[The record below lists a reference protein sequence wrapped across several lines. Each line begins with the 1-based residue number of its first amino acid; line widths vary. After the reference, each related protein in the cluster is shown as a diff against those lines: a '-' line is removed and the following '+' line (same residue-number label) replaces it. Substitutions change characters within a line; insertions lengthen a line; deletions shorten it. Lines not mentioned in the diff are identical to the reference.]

1 MSHRKMEVDNFVINI
16 RSKNGAPNAHF
27 FGVDQQKFNSFPKR
41 TPQSKRSLNQNFTL
55 FTKKVTG
62 K

>member
-27 FGVDQQKFNSFPKR
+27 FGADQ
-41 TPQSKRSLNQNFTL
+41 
-55 FTKKVTG
+55 
-62 K
+62 